1 MKTSHYIT
9 PQCCDKAKETKTVR
23 LGLYPKDTPYGEWK
37 KIKPKWYIIGD
48 KLKYD
53 EHFNTKVEIELCP
66 FCQTILP
73 DIEKS

>member
-1 MKTSHYIT
+1 M
-9 PQCCDKAKETKTVR
+9 VN
-23 LGLYPKDTPYGEWK
+23 GK

-73 DIEKS
+73 DIEKSKKSF